1 MKCEFLGSNVPC
13 QMSSKMW
20 VTSHFHNFKGN
31 QPLLYRT
38 LNEPCQ
44 VIKSLG
50 PQGTFRKLLIII
62 HEQQKHRHEHP
73 DFNHRHFLTHLWARF
88 LFRVSSL
95 EPSQE
100 DFARSHT
107 QPNKLQMFIW
117 PSQFALFKCLLHS
130 IGMKMSIFLSLPPHV
145 YVIPPKQFMSWCNWP
160 AIIVIIWSANI
171 YIFAKIN
178 Q

>member
-1 MKCEFLGSNVPC
+1 MKCEFLCSNVPC

-100 DFARSHT
+100 S
-107 QPNKLQMFIW
+107 QPPNKLQMFIR
-117 PSQFALFKCLLHS
+117 PSQFAPFKCFFTMSEKYPKTCTSWRHYLFWCENMHTYNIPRWTS
-130 IGMKMSIFLSLPPHV
+130 IVKDHWICKYFS
-145 YVIPPKQFMSWCNWP
+145 
-160 AIIVIIWSANI
+160 
-171 YIFAKIN
+171 
-178 Q
+178 